1 MNVETDLRT
10 PESDLAFARGLIDA
24 DRILS
29 RLLRYWASKAAAA
42 RIPKRNDIDPTEI
55 PEILPHLMIVD
66 PAEEGGFRCRLCGT
80 AVAESYGRELRGKT
94 FDEAF
99 TAAGAARAA
108 AHCRLVFTLRRPVV
122 VHNTYANARGNPL
135 VANRLLL
142 PLADDGVTVTKVLV
156 GFRSHSP
163 AQFRAPFGGPLFL
176 NQDFVAPLA
185 MLEAA

>member
-1 MNVETDLRT
+1 MDVATELRT
-10 PESDLAFARGLIDA
+10 PENDLAFARGLIEA
-24 DRILS
+24 DHVLS
-29 RLLRYWASKAAAA
+29 RLLRYWTSKAAAGRLPA
-42 RIPKRNDIDPTEI
+42 RGDIDPTEI
-55 PEILPHLMIVD
+55 PEILPHLMIID

-99 TAAGAARAA
+99 TIEGAARAA
-108 AHCRLVFTLRRPVV
+108 AHCRLVFALRRPVV

-142 PLADDGVTVTKVLV
+142 PLADDGVSVTKVLV

-176 NQDFVAPLA
+176 NQDFIVPLVAA
-185 MLEAA
+185 EAA